1 MSKSKGETDS
11 PDVFAIR
18 NQSHNNMRLPLFMK
32 KSDDEK
38 EVEFYFLGDM
48 KPIVNNLFR
57 RKCQEQMYQ

>member
-1 MSKSKGETDS
+1 MSKSKREMDS

-48 KPIVNNLFR
+48 KPIVNNLSR